1 MSGRVVV
8 GNDVRTG
15 VVFSSGFFGFFA
27 HAGFLSALRQARI
40 TAAGYGGASSGAIV
54 AAMAAAGMSDDAVR
68 ALLFNVKKADFWDP
82 DPPASI
88 LRAALRLFKGYG
100 GYLKG
105 EQLLRLLA
113 KIPIRRIEDCAI
125 PLLICATDLALQRE
139 ALFVKGDLARSL
151 QASSAVPVLFKPV
164 RMNGS
169 LYVDG
174 GVVNKAPAL
183 ALADHIG
190 AERIIVHFIGS
201 ENLNVPANRVTER
214 RMTPWCIHHLSVNI
228 ARYEAY
234 RRQLD
239 ALERLGV
246 EVVEVRTQAPALGP
260 NRLERG
266 PSAYRRAREA
276 ALRVLYDRL
285 A

>member
-1 MSGRVVV
+1 V

-27 HAGFLSALRQARI
+27 HAGFLSALRQAKI
-40 TAAGYGGASSGAIV
+40 TPAGYGGASSGAIV
-54 AAMAAAGMSDDAVR
+54 AAMAATGMSDDAVR
-68 ALLFNVKKADFWDP
+68 GLLFSLKKADFWDP
-82 DPPASI
+82 DPPATI
-88 LRAALRLFKGYG
+88 LKAALRLFKGYG

-105 EQLLRLLA
+105 ERFLRLLA
-113 KIPIRRIEDCAI
+113 KIPVRRIEDCAI

-139 ALFVKGDLARSL
+139 ALFVEGDLARSL
-151 QASSAVPVLFKPV
+151 QASSAVPVLFRPV

-183 ALADHIG
+183 ALAEHIG
-190 AERIIVHFIGS
+190 AEKIIIHFIGS
-201 ENLNVPANRVTER
+201 ENLNVPASRLTRR
-214 RMTPWCIHHLSVNI
+214 RMTPWRIHHLSVNI

-239 ALERLGV
+239 ALERQGV
-246 EVVEVRTQAPALGP
+246 EVVEVRTQAPVLGP

-266 PSAYRRAREA
+266 PLAYRHAREA
-276 ALRVLYDRL
+276 TLRVFSDRF

>member
-1 MSGRVVV
+1 MRK
-8 GNDVRTG
+8 DVRTG

-27 HAGFLSALRQARI
+27 HAGFLSALRQANI
-40 TAAGYGGASSGAIV
+40 TPAGYGGTSSGAIV

-68 ALLFNVKKADFWDP
+68 RLLFNVKKADFWDP
-82 DPPASI
+82 DPPATI
-88 LRAALRLFKGYG
+88 LKAALRLFKGYC

-105 EQLLRLLA
+105 ERFLRLLT
-113 KIPIRRIEDCAI
+113 KIPVRRIEDCPI
-125 PLLICATDLALQRE
+125 PLLICATDLARQRE
-139 ALFVKGDLARSL
+139 ALFREGDLAKSL
-151 QASSAVPVLFKPV
+151 HASSAVPVLFKPV
-164 RMNGS
+164 RMNGC

-183 ALADHIG
+183 ALADHIA

-201 ENLNVPANRVTER
+201 DNLSRPARRVTSR
-214 RMTPWCIHHLSVNI
+214 KMAPWHIHHLSVNI

-239 ALERLGV
+239 TLERQGI

-260 NRLERG
+260 NHLERG
-266 PSAYRRAREA
+266 PMAYRHAREA
-276 ALRVLYDRL
+276 GLKFFSDRL
-285 A
+285 P